1 MSEMSHS
8 VAMDSG
14 DLEWAEKRKEVQSS
28 IKHIRE
34 ILDIVA
40 EREYEEDSKNME
52 NSECRNVDN
61 SECRNVDNS
70 ECNQSVSECNRSM
83 VADDPTR

>member
-1 MSEMSHS
+1 MESESLQVSEMSHS

-61 SECRNVDNS
+61 SEC
-70 ECNQSVSECNRSM
+70 NQSVSECNRSM